1 MGPRPDRPWVAT
13 HGAGRGCD
21 GAYLPQAVIA
31 GLHATAPSWEE
42 TDWAVICAAYDRLLA
57 IADSPVVRAN
67 RALAIGFR
75 DGFPAGLAALDEVAD
90 DPRLARSST
99 VPSIRAD
106 LLRRAGRTGEALT
119 WYQTAAPPRA
129 ALRPPTPSLPH
140 PPIVGGAL
148 LRALPPGR
156 DVEPRHVAAIGFC
169 FGGMCVLEL
178 ARSGADVKTTVSF
191 HGLLST
197 SQPAQ
202 PNSIDGSIAIYAGGK
217 DPYAPPAQVEA
228 TRKEMAAAGA
238 HLQVTVFADAFHGFT
253 EPDSSAVNRND
264 IAYDATAD
272 RVSWAGTVALL
283 ESTIGA

>member
-1 MGPRPDRPWVAT
+1 MTIQHDGDELVGQVALPDAQGPRPTVMVMHNAHGLGEQVRERAHRLAGLGYVAVAT
-13 HGAGRGCD
+13 DMYGGGTHHTDPEGSGRSMMD
-21 GAYLPQAVIA
+21 IFS
-31 GLHATAPSWEE
+31 AP
-42 TDWAVICAAYDRLLA
+42 DRLRA
-57 IADSPVVRAN
+57 RVVAWYEEIKN
-67 RALAIGFR
+67 R
-75 DGFPAGLAALDEVAD
+75 P
-90 DPRLARSST
+90 
-99 VPSIRAD
+99 
-106 LLRRAGRTGEALT
+106 
-119 WYQTAAPPRA
+119 
-129 ALRPPTPSLPH
+129 
-140 PPIVGGAL
+140 
-148 LRALPPGR
+148 